1 MQIHSTAEMDMRCPF
16 HKPQALQWQEDSVQ
30 LDARRIPLK
39 SGLDHLSLNLKIDGP
54 LPVRIELGER
64 MLVLGFV
71 TFGWAKLHYDT
82 DNVEKLES
90 GQWYQLSSDELHLD
104 RTSSKGV
111 SLEIFICSG
120 QFAKT
125 LSALE
130 EDHGLKGLDEFI
142 NQEKTKMLDVVS
154 SGMMKSTALACSQL
168 IAKSSSGSIKDRL
181 QLESNALTWI
191 AEILSQSKDENHAS
205 ITGINANDREAIKSI
220 TNAMEQDP
228 SKEFTMDDL
237 CRIGGINEHKLKS
250 AFKYI
255 HGKTTF
261 SYLREVRMDYAAELL
276 REDRLSVIQ
285 VANEVSYSNAS
296 HFAKAFK
303 DRYKLLPK
311 AYQCLYRMQQK
322 SSLDNVS

>member
-1 MQIHSTAEMDMRCPF
+1 MQPTAEMDMICPF
-16 HKPQALQWQEDSVQ
+16 HKPQALQWQEDAVQ
-30 LDARRIPLK
+30 LNARRIPLK
-39 SGLDHLSLNLKIDGP
+39 SGLDHLSLDLKIDGP
-54 LPVRIELGER
+54 LPVRIELDER
-64 MLVLGFV
+64 TLILGFV
-71 TFGWAKLHYDT
+71 TSGWAKLHHNA

-90 GQWYQLSSDELHLD
+90 GQWYQLSSNELYID

-111 SLEIFICSG
+111 SLEIFLCSG

-125 LSALE
+125 LGALE
-130 EDHGLKGLDEFI
+130 EGHGLKALDEFS
-142 NQEKTKMLDVVS
+142 NQENTQKLDVVF
-154 SGMMKSTALACSQL
+154 SGMMKSAALACSQL
-168 IAKSSSGSIKDRL
+168 IAKSSSDSIKDRL
-181 QLESNALTWI
+181 QLEASALTWI
-191 AEILSQSKDENHAS
+191 AEILSQSKDAS
-205 ITGINANDREAIKSI
+205 QAFIAGINANDRDAIKSI
-220 TNAMEQDP
+220 TDAMEQDP

-303 DRYKLLPK
+303 ERHKLLPK
-311 AYQCLYRMQQK
+311 AYQCLYR
-322 SSLDNVS
+322 L